1 MESTLLLFAIG
12 WIALGIL
19 LVTFIVG
26 DFLEFLSFDVLD
38 GSFGPTSIFGFI
50 AVFGLTGG
58 TLNQNTDWP
67 LMGCLA
73 VALVAGL
80 IFAVIVSKIF
90 SFFTKSNSGE
100 VSEDNIIGDT
110 GYVVLTIPENG
121 YGKVKVNN
129 SGHVM
134 ELAAMSGGVKIPT
147 GTSVRV
153 KSLLGSSSVIVEML
167 EEPKIPEIPVK
178 TDETLN
184 LDKDP
189 NSTNP
194 TN

>member
-1 MESTLLLFAIG
+1 METTLLLFTIG

-38 GSFGPTSIFGFI
+38 GSFGSTSIFGFI

-58 TLNQNTDWP
+58 TLNKNTDWP
-67 LMGCLA
+67 ILGCLA

-80 IFAVIVSKIF
+80 IFAYIVSRIF

-100 VSEDNIIGDT
+100 VSESSIVGDT
-110 GYVVLTIPENG
+110 GFVVLTIPENG

-134 ELAAMSGGVKIPT
+134 ELAAMSGGVRIPT
-147 GTSVRV
+147 GTTIRI
-153 KSLLGSSSVIVEML
+153 KSLLGSSSVIVETLTPEVGM
-167 EEPKIPEIPVK
+167 EPDENVK
-178 TDETLN
+178 LN
-184 LDKDP
+184 KDP
-189 NSTNP
+189 K
-194 TN
+194 